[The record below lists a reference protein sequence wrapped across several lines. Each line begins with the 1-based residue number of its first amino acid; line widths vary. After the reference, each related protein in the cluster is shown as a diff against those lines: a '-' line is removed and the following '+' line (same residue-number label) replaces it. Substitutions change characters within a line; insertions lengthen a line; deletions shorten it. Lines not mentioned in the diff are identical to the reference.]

1 MILSLLFPSA
11 FNTVQLLGRVGAEP
25 KVISGESSESD
36 ASREW
41 TMVTFKIATN
51 HPYYEEGAFVVQ
63 TDMSRHVCIAGE
75 HILYVLNACT
85 TQHIQLLT
93 YVYMPTYTHTTH
105 TVAACVLLRCN
116 SLPETS
122 ATLVLPPPAC
132 TNMQV
137 SSTIDQCGI
146 Q

>member
-51 HPYYEEGAFVVQ
+51 HPYYEEGAYVVQ
-63 TDMSRHVCIAGE
+63 TDMSRNVCIAGE
-75 HILYVLNACT
+75 HILYVHNACT

-93 YVYMPTYTHTTH
+93 YVCLHAHIHTHHTH
-105 TVAACVLLRCN
+105 CSCMRASPLQWP
-116 SLPETS
+116 S
-122 ATLVLPPPAC
+122 
-132 TNMQV
+132 
-137 SSTIDQCGI
+137 
-146 Q
+146 